1 MGLAET
7 PEQFTVGGMTCA
19 SCAQSLESYL
29 SHQEGISSAQVNY
42 PNKRLYVNRD
52 PEVVSTEQLVS
63 WAQDLGY
70 TLFSK
75 EQSAESEQREAQDL
89 QVLQKKLWVS
99 FAFSA
104 PVFLL
109 SMSFMDRMHELWF
122 QWVLALLCLPVLLY
136 SGRDFYRIAWQRALK
151 KSSNMDSLVA
161 LSTAVAYGYS
171 LCVTLLQSHQHV
183 YYESAVVI
191 ISLILLG
198 RFWEEKAKSQTR
210 SALDALFNE
219 LPQMATVIR
228 NNEELHIPV
237 SELRVGDWVL
247 IKPGEHIPVDGR
259 IRSGSSHI
267 DEHMFTGE
275 SMPIFKQKK
284 DKVLAGT
291 LNQDGA
297 LTLVAEAV
305 GHQTAIHQ
313 MLNRVD
319 QALGS
324 KAPIQKWVD
333 RVAAIFVPVVIG
345 LALLSFLIWSLGLGN
360 PQQGL
365 MALINVLII
374 ACPCALGLA
383 TPTAL
388 TVGLGHAASRGILV
402 KDAEALQQA
411 ATLTDLVLDKTGT
424 LTQGQPQVIDG
435 LSRDNQAVSSLLYSL
450 EKQSEHALAKAI
462 LEGLKNSQRTWAKY
476 EAQLLDLQDLR
487 AQRGLGMSASWE
499 GRSVHIGSLEYT
511 LSKGYSL
518 PDEWQEKRKQWEQ
531 AGYTLV
537 ALGYNHDF
545 YALLAIAD
553 ALKPEAK
560 KVCGELQK
568 QGLTLHLMSG
578 DQPLAVKE
586 AAQKCGITQY
596 RGAMKPE
603 DKAQFIKGLQTQN
616 KQVGMVGDGIND
628 AESLALAQTGF
639 AMGTGTD
646 LAKQSAGITLVTGQL
661 EGLSETLFLSRQTLR
676 TLKQNLG
683 WAFAYN
689 VLAIPLA
696 AGLFIPVFGWSLNP
710 MVAGA
715 AMAMSSIS
723 VVSNSLRLKRTL
735 HKHHEI
741 HL

>member
-1 MGLAET
+1 MSHEAT
-7 PEQFTVGGMTCA
+7 PEQFAVGGMTCA
-19 SCAQSLESYL
+19 SCAQSLETYL
-29 SHQEGISSAQVNY
+29 SHQDGIASAQVNY
-42 PNKRLYVNRD
+42 PNKRLYLIRD
-52 PEVVSTEQLVS
+52 PELVSTEQVFS
-63 WAQDLGY
+63 WARDLGY

-89 QVLQKKLWVS
+89 KVLQKKLWVS

-104 PVFLL
+104 PVFFL
-109 SMSFMDRMHELWF
+109 SMGFMDRMHELWF
-122 QWVLALLCLPVLLY
+122 QWVLAVLSLPVLVY
-136 SGRDFYRIAWQRALK
+136 SGRDFFRIAWQRALK

-171 LCVTLLQSHQHV
+171 LVVTLLHSHLHV

-191 ISLILLG
+191 ITLILLG
-198 RFWEEKAKSQTR
+198 RFWEEKAKAQTR

-219 LPQMATVIR
+219 LPQTAWVIR

-237 SELRVGDWVL
+237 SELRVGDWVM
-247 IKPGEHIPVDGR
+247 IKPGEQIPVDGR

-275 SMPIFKQKK
+275 SMPVFKQKK
-284 DKVLAGT
+284 DKVMAGT
-291 LNQDGA
+291 LNQEGA

-305 GHQTAIHQ
+305 GQQTAIQQ

-333 RVAAIFVPVVIG
+333 RIAAIFVPAVIS
-345 LALLSFLIWSLGLGN
+345 LALLAFLIWTLGFGEA
-360 PQQGL
+360 QQGL
-365 MALINVLII
+365 LALINVLII

-388 TVGLGHAASRGILV
+388 TVGLGFAASRGILV

-411 ATLTDLVLDKTGT
+411 ASLSDLVLDKTGT
-424 LTQGQPQVIDG
+424 LTQGQPQVVDG
-435 LSRDNQAVSSLLYSL
+435 LSRDNRAVSSLLYSL
-450 EKQSEHALAKAI
+450 ERQSEHALAKAI
-462 LEGLKNSQRTWAKY
+462 LEGLANSERTWAQH
-476 EAQLLDLQDLR
+476 ETENLELQDLR
-487 AQRGLGMSASWE
+487 AQRGSGMSALWKSQ
-499 GRSVHIGSLEYT
+499 SVHIGSLEYI
-511 LSKGYSL
+511 LSKGYLL
-518 PDEWQEKRKQWEQ
+518 PDEWQEKRQQWEQ
-531 AGYTLV
+531 AGHTLV

-553 ALKPEAK
+553 NLKPEAQE
-560 KVCGELQK
+560 VCNELQK

-578 DQPLAVKE
+578 DQPLAVKD
-586 AAQKCGITQY
+586 AAQKCGITQF

-603 DKAQFIKGLQTQN
+603 DKAEFIKALQTQN

-628 AESLALAQTGF
+628 AESLALAQSGF

-646 LAKQSAGITLVTGQL
+646 LAKQSAGITLVQGQL
-661 EGLSETLFLSRQTLR
+661 QGLPETIYISRRTLK
-676 TLKQNLG
+676 TLKQNLA

-696 AGLFIPVFGWSLNP
+696 AGVFIPIFGWSLNP

-735 HKHHEI
+735 RKYHEI

>member
-1 MGLAET
+1 MGQAET
-7 PEQFTVGGMTCA
+7 PEQFAVGGMTCA

-29 SHQEGISSAQVNY
+29 SHQEGIASAQVNY
-42 PNKRLYVNRD
+42 PNKRLYVDRD
-52 PEVVSTEQLVS
+52 PERVSTEQLVS

-70 TLFSK
+70 TLFTQ

-109 SMSFMDRMHELWF
+109 SMGFMDRMHELWF

-151 KSSNMDSLVA
+151 KSANMDSLVA

-171 LCVTLLQSHQHV
+171 LVVTLTTSSQHV

-198 RFWEEKAKSQTR
+198 RYWEEKAKAQTR
-210 SALDALFNE
+210 SALDTLFRE
-219 LPQMATVIR
+219 LPQTARVIR
-228 NNEELHIPV
+228 NNQEETIPV

-267 DEHMFTGE
+267 DEHMFSGE
-275 SMPIFKQKK
+275 SMPVFKQKK
-284 DKVLAGT
+284 DKVMAGT
-291 LNQDGA
+291 LNQDGP

-305 GHQTAIHQ
+305 GRQTAVQQ

-333 RVAAIFVPVVIG
+333 KVAAIFVPAVIG
-345 LALLSFLIWSLGLGN
+345 LAFLSFLIWSLGFSN

-411 ATLTDLVLDKTGT
+411 ASLSDLVLDKTGT
-424 LTQGQPQVIDG
+424 LTQGQPQVVDG
-435 LSRDNQAVSSLLYSL
+435 LSRNNEAVSSLLFSL
-450 EKQSEHALAKAI
+450 EKQSEHPLAKAI
-462 LEGLKNSQRTWAKY
+462 LSGLQNPNRQWAVH
-476 EAQLLDLQDLR
+476 EPRALELQDIR
-487 AQRGLGMSASWE
+487 VQRGAGMSAIWK
-499 GRSVHIGSLEYT
+499 GHAVHLGSLEFAIA
-511 LSKGYSL
+511 KGYSL
-518 PDEWQEKRKQWEQ
+518 PDEWNTQRLQWEQ
-531 AGYTLV
+531 AGHTLV
-537 ALGYNHDF
+537 ALGYNRDF
-545 YALLAIAD
+545 YALLAVAD
-553 ALKPEAK
+553 ELKAEAK
-560 KVCGELQK
+560 QVCDELQK

-578 DQPLAVKE
+578 DQALAVKE

-646 LAKQSAGITLVTGQL
+646 LAKQSAGITLVQGQL
-661 EGLSETLFLSRQTLR
+661 HSISETIYISRQTLK
-676 TLKQNLG
+676 TLKQNLA

-696 AGLFIPVFGWSLNP
+696 AGLFIPLFGWTLNP

-723 VVSNSLRLKRTL
+723 VVSNSLRLRRTL

>member
-1 MGLAET
+1 MPST
-7 PEQFTVGGMTCA
+7 WIQEQFSVAGMTCA
-19 SCAQSLESYL
+19 SCAQSLETYL
-29 SHQEGISSAQVNY
+29 SHQTGIQSARVNY
-42 PNKRLYVNRD
+42 PNKKLYVSRD
-52 PEVVSTEQLVS
+52 PKIVDRDELSA
-63 WAQDLGY
+63 WAHDLGY
-70 TLFSK
+70 SLYTPEK
-75 EQSAESEQREAQDL
+75 KAESEQREAQEL
-89 QVLQKKLWVS
+89 HNLQKKLWVS

-109 SMSFMDRMHELWF
+109 SMGFMDRIHELWF

-136 SGRDFYRIAWQRALK
+136 SGRDFYRIAWQRTLK
-151 KSSNMDSLVA
+151 KSANMDTLVA
-161 LSTAVAYGYS
+161 LSTGVAYGYS
-171 LCVTLLQSHQHV
+171 LTITLLQIPLPV

-198 RFWEEKAKSQTR
+198 RYLEERAKNQTR
-210 SALDALFNE
+210 SALDALFQE
-219 LPQMATVIR
+219 LPQTACVIR
-228 NNEELHIPV
+228 NNQELSIPV

-247 IKPGEHIPVDGR
+247 IKPGERIPVDGR

-267 DEHMFTGE
+267 DEHLFTGE
-275 SMPIFKQKK
+275 SMPVFKQKK
-284 DKVLAGT
+284 DKVMAGT
-291 LNQDGA
+291 LNQDGP

-305 GHQTAIHQ
+305 GRHTAVQQ

-333 RVAAIFVPVVIG
+333 KVAAVFVPAVMS
-345 LALLSFLIWSLGLGN
+345 LAVLAFLIWSLGFSN
-360 PQQGL
+360 SQQGL
-365 MALINVLII
+365 LALINVLII

-402 KDAEALQQA
+402 RDAESLQQA
-411 ATLTDLVLDKTGT
+411 ASLSDLVLDKTGT
-424 LTQGQPQVIDG
+424 LTMGQPRVIDG
-435 LSRDNQAVSSLLYSL
+435 RSRDNEAVSSLLFSF
-450 EKQSEHALAKAI
+450 EKQSEHSLAKAI
-462 LEGLKNSQRTWAKY
+462 LQGLQNTERTWAIH
-476 EAQLLDLQDLR
+476 EPRNLDLQDLR
-487 AQRGLGMSASWE
+487 AHRGLGMSARWE
-499 GRSVHIGSLEYT
+499 GHLAYIGSLDF
-511 LSKGYSL
+511 LVSQGYPL
-518 PDEWQEKRKQWEQ
+518 PEEWRTSCSHWEQ

-537 ALGYNHDF
+537 ALGYNRDL
-545 YALLAIAD
+545 YALLAISD
-553 ALKPEAK
+553 ALKPEASQ
-560 KVCGELQK
+560 VCEELRQ

-578 DQPLAVKE
+578 DQALAVKE
-586 AAQKCGITQY
+586 AAHQCGITHY

-603 DKAQFIKGLQTQN
+603 DKAEFVKGLQTQN
-616 KQVGMVGDGIND
+616 KRVGMVGDGIND

-646 LAKQSAGITLVTGQL
+646 LAKQSAGITLVQGQL
-661 EGLSETLFLSRQTLR
+661 QGISETLYISRQTLN
-676 TLKQNLG
+676 TLKQNLV

-696 AGLFIPVFGWSLNP
+696 AGLFIPLFGWTLNP

-735 HKHHEI
+735 QQHHEI